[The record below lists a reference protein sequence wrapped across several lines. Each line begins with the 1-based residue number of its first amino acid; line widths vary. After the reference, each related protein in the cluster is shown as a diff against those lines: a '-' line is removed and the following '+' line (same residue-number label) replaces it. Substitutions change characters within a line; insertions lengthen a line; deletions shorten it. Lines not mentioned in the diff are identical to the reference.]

1 MLTLLEALSVSLIV
15 GVSDYLGGSV
25 SRRISPLA
33 VIVCSQSLSLL
44 VIGAVLAA
52 RGAAPPSPGFIPWAM
67 LAGLCGAINLAF
79 FYRALSIGPMSVVA
93 PVATLSSLLPV
104 VVGLLAGD
112 HPVLLVESGVLAALL
127 GVLVTVGGAQGQSAA
142 PGDLRRALPMAAV
155 SAVAGGC
162 WILAMREGSREGDPF
177 WTAAVFRGSQV
188 ALVGLALGTSAA
200 IGPIAAVRANARALI
215 AIGVLEALAAIA
227 NAHVLQVGL
236 VSVVAVLTSLFP
248 IVTML
253 IARRLLHEEVTP
265 VQAAG
270 VGLVLVGVLL
280 ALTGSG

>member
-1 MLTLLEALSVSLIV
+1 
-15 GVSDYLGGSV
+15 
-25 SRRISPLA
+25 
-33 VIVCSQSLSLL
+33 
-44 VIGAVLAA
+44 
-52 RGAAPPSPGFIPWAM
+52 
-67 LAGLCGAINLAF
+67 
-79 FYRALSIGPMSVVA
+79 
-93 PVATLSSLLPV
+93 
-104 VVGLLAGD
+104 
-112 HPVLLVESGVLAALL
+112 
-127 GVLVTVGGAQGQSAA
+127 
-142 PGDLRRALPMAAV
+142 MAAV